1 MRSNRKRASSE
12 KGFALAT
19 ALMACAILFALAM
32 LIIQLSTGD
41 LKVSGSNV
49 GDKKA
54 LSAAETGAHQMIRA
68 INMLP
73 AVNQVTLT
81 AVQAANQQVN
91 AAADPTSRYTFGSI
105 LPAPGTAKR
114 SLAGYS
120 GWEQQCYVGTVTGF
134 NTNYNSSLTIDVGV
148 GYAVPTEPYR

>member
-1 MRSNRKRASSE
+1 M
-12 KGFALAT
+12 T

-32 LIIQLSTGD
+32 LIIQLTTGD
-41 LKVSGSNV
+41 LKVSARNM

-54 LSAAETGAHQMIRA
+54 LSAAETGIHQMIRQ
-68 INMLP
+68 INSLQ
-73 AVNQVTLT
+73 AVNEQTL
-81 AVQAANQQVN
+81 APVQQTNQQVN

-105 LPAPGTAKR
+105 NAVTVNPKR

-120 GWEQQCYVGTVTGF
+120 GWEQQCYVGSVTGF
-134 NTNYNSSLTIDVGV
+134 NTNYNSSVTIDVGI